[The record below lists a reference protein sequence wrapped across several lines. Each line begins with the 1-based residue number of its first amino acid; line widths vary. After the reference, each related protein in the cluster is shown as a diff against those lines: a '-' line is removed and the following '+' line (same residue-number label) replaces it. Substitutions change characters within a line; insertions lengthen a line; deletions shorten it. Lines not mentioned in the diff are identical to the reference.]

1 MSNAQRLFHLA
12 SSRRARLLSTIA
24 AVVLLLYAPIRA
36 QLTPTTIRGIVAGSQ
51 FTAPTISNSPS
62 LSAASLTVASHFKG
76 AKVCVDANNNGSCE
90 PDEPSTMTDATGGF
104 LLRSFTSGP
113 IAVEIGTSS
122 LNAGQAVTE
131 RMVFRAPLEQIA
143 EGAGS
148 GGTAVAISN
157 LVVSPLS
164 TEVLRMMDA
173 DGLPYQTAKQNL
185 AARLGVA
192 TTEVLSDPGKILV
205 PTVQKAL
212 LTEDVILTGRF
223 ALAARMVDRGDT
235 MSVTTSALSVESSST
250 PMTMKQAHQAV
261 MSLES
266 IPRYD
271 HIFAI
276 MLENKGANTIVGS
289 QFAPAIN
296 AYLAAN
302 NQFISYFETGNPSE
316 PNRLAEGSADD
327 FGITDDSAYNCI
339 PADTSEVNAPED
351 LPIPNGAC
359 TNATN
364 HNIKGQRNL
373 FNALS
378 AKGMTWRMYNE
389 TQLPGRDWRQDTP
402 SSTTIVAPDKIYP
415 LGSPVGAIGTPG
427 LMVRLPSGAYA
438 IKHNSS
444 VFFQNVRSAPEFVSS
459 NRTMGGGQWDQA
471 LLAAPTTPAGWDIDQ
486 LGTDLWS
493 GDVGNLNFLEPDQ
506 CDDMHGLT
514 VQGTIPPS
522 TTLRNA
528 SDCSGNALIYRGDQY
543 TDYLVKKIQ
552 ASPIWT
558 NPQKRV
564 AIIIFFD
571 EGTGTAGLN
580 SCCGWNPV
588 GKTNGPSGNPVGPL
602 VKEGGVV
609 SNDASIANYFRG
621 NKGHGTSI
629 FAVISN
635 QPSAPRGVIDSDSY
649 SHISFVRT
657 MQDMFGLADPGDD
670 WSYMNRSKYTERF
683 ILANLLNL
691 PEYIDSADT
700 HFDGVRPMNHAYRI
714 PDGYAQKS
722 FLMSPANA
730 AGTQQIGPDA
740 DQRNPWALK

>member
-1 MSNAQRLFHLA
+1 MSNAQRLYRLA
-12 SSRRARLLSTIA
+12 SSRRALALITC
-24 AVVLLLYAPIRA
+24 AVVVLIVYAPIRA
-36 QLTPTTIRGIVAGSQ
+36 QLQPPTTIRGIVAGSY
-51 FTAPTISNSPS
+51 FTPPTISNSPTGS
-62 LSAASLTVASHFKG
+62 TTSSTVASHFRG
-76 AKVCVDANNNGSCE
+76 AKACVDANNNGAC
-90 PDEPSTMTDATGGF
+90 DAGEPSAMTDANGGF
-104 LLRSFTSGP
+104 LLRSLTSGP
-113 IAVEIGTSS
+113 LAVEIGTTS
-122 LNAGQAVTE
+122 LNGGNTVTE
-131 RMVFRAPLEQIA
+131 RMVFRASREQID

-157 LVVSPLS
+157 VVVSPLS
-164 TEVLRMMDA
+164 TEVLRMMEA

-185 AARLGVA
+185 AARLGVDA
-192 TTEVLSDPGKILV
+192 SQVLSDPGKIQAPAVL
-205 PTVQKAL
+205 KAL
-212 LTEDVILTGRF
+212 LAEDVILSGRF

-235 MSVTTSALSVESSST
+235 MQVATSDLSAEAAST

-289 QFAPAIN
+289 PFAPAIN
-296 AYLAAN
+296 AYLTAN

-316 PNRLAEGSADD
+316 PNRLAEGSGDD
-327 FGITDDSAYNCI
+327 FGITDDSAYNCFPSGTGAI
-339 PADTSEVNAPED
+339 NGPED

-364 HNIKGQRNL
+364 HNIKSQPNL

-378 AKGMTWRMYNE
+378 SKGMTWRMYNE

-402 SSTTIVAPDKIYP
+402 SSTTIVAPDHIYP
-415 LGSPVGAIGTPG
+415 AGSPVGAIGTQG

-438 IKHNSS
+438 IKHNSTI
-444 VFFQNVRSAPEFVSS
+444 FFQNVRSAPEFLSS

-471 LLAAPTTPAGWDIDQ
+471 LLAAPTTPQGWDVDQ
-486 LGTDLWS
+486 LGTDLVT

-514 VQGTIPPS
+514 VQGTVPPS
-522 TTLRNA
+522 STLRTA
-528 SDCSGNALIYRGDQY
+528 SDCAGNALIYRSDQY

-552 ASPIWT
+552 ASALWN

-571 EGTGTAGLN
+571 EGTGTSGLN

-588 GKTNGPSGNPVGPL
+588 GKTNGPSGSPAGPL
-602 VKEGGVV
+602 VNNNGVI
-609 SNDASIANYFRG
+609 SNQSITNYANG
-621 NKGHGTSI
+621 NRGHGTSI
-629 FAVISN
+629 FAVITN
-635 QPSAPRGVIDSDSY
+635 QPNAPKGVVDSDSY

-657 MQDMFGLADPGDD
+657 MQDMFGLADPGND

-683 ILANLLNL
+683 IQANLQKL
-691 PEYIDSADT
+691 PEYVNSADT
-700 HFDGVRPMNHAYRI
+700 HFDAVRPMNHAYRI

-722 FLMSPANA
+722 FLMAPANA
-730 AGTQQIGPDA
+730 AGVQQIGPDV